1 MDFEDSDKDASRAM
15 RTYVLLSHGRLV
27 GGCGFFTVFGP
38 IIYIA
43 WGLLLAF
50 GTVCAAIIACAF
62 ERNPPRRRW

>member
-1 MDFEDSDKDASRAM
+1 MLAEKLIHARCAGIPWSNKTGIQR
-15 RTYVLLSHGRLV
+15 
-27 GGCGFFTVFGP
+27 FFTVFGP

-62 ERNPPRRRW
+62 ERNPPTRKR

>member
-1 MDFEDSDKDASRAM
+1 VLAEKLIHARDADIPWADKTGVQR
-15 RTYVLLSHGRLV
+15 
-27 GGCGFFTVFGP
+27 FFTVFAP

-62 ERNPPRRRW
+62 EQNPPGRRR